1 MQFLQNCKSLKILL
15 LTFKLKYVSYFERAK
30 DIFDISTSKIKCT
43 SSEKKSFISCF
54 SKKISS
60 AAFPISEIS
69 KRKCY
74 QNPFHNIVD
83 FNAYRNKCFRR
94 DGKNGV
100 KILIIWNNN
109 FFAHMMLLP
118 FCCMPWRCLNSCF
131 EIS

>member
-15 LTFKLKYVSYFERAK
+15 LTFKLKYVSYFQRAK

-60 AAFPISEIS
+60 VAFPISEIS

-74 QNPFHNIVD
+74 QNPFHSIVD
-83 FNAYRNKCFRR
+83 FNAYRDKCFRR

-100 KILIIWNNN
+100 KILII
-109 FFAHMMLLP
+109 
-118 FCCMPWRCLNSCF
+118 
-131 EIS
+131 